1 MSITIERDVPLAEI
15 NLSSIASYGY
25 KRYEPIIKSL
35 GFKITST
42 PVNNESEK
50 YNLGYKKGND
60 TLNLGIITF
69 SSSESKGILEAAFS
83 SYDFVLT
90 KIAPQNNVPNST
102 TQTQKEEKP
111 SEEKK
116 SLFQK
121 AKELY
126 KCHKLAREYVDSVLD
141 LPPTYTIGE
150 QFHFN
155 QWIPDPETPDSI
167 QIKLDRVN
175 KAEKAWGDFWEEK
188 SKEK

>member
-1 MSITIERDVPLAEI
+1 MSITIEREVPLAEI

-102 TQTQKEEKP
+102 LAQKEKKP
-111 SEEKK
+111 LEEKK

-126 KCHKLAREYVDSVLD
+126 KSYKLARKYVDAVLN

-150 QFHFN
+150 IGNFN
-155 QWIPDPETPDSI
+155 QIVPDPETPDSI
-167 QIKLDRVN
+167 QIKIDEVN
-175 KAEKAWGDFWEEK
+175 KAEKDWSDFWEEK
-188 SKEK
+188 SKNK

>member
-1 MSITIERDVPLAEI
+1 MSITIEREVPLAEI

-25 KRYEPIIKSL
+25 KRYEPIIEFL

-126 KCHKLAREYVDSVLD
+126 KIHKLAREYVDSILD

-150 QFHFN
+150 QFNFE

-167 QIKLDRVN
+167 QIKLDAAN
-175 KAEKAWGDFWEEK
+175 KAQKAWDDFWEEK
-188 SKEK
+188 SKKK

>member
-1 MSITIERDVPLAEI
+1 MSITIEREVPLAEI

-83 SYDFVLT
+83 SYDFALT

-102 TQTQKEEKP
+102 LAQKEEKP
-111 SEEKK
+111 LEEKK

-126 KCHKLAREYVDSVLD
+126 TSYKLAKEYVDAVLD

-150 QFHFN
+150 IGNFN
-155 QWIPDPETPDSI
+155 QIFPDPETPDSI
-167 QIKLDRVN
+167 QLKLKEVD
-175 KAEKAWGDFWEEK
+175 KAEKAWLYFCEK
-188 SKEK
+188 KFKKK